1 MDWLNYHHL
10 YYFWMVAREG
20 TVSGASRKLR
30 LAQQTISG
38 QLKELE
44 SSLDVQLFERRGN
57 RLVLTDT
64 GNHVYSYAN
73 EIFALGREMQ
83 ESLSG
88 RGEPRR
94 ARLLVGIAD
103 VVPKLVAQRLLEPAL
118 RSDVTLHL
126 VCYEDRHERLLAE
139 LALLQLDVVLSD
151 TPVGPDS
158 NFRAHNHLLGESG
171 VSLFAKPKVAQRLR
185 LDFPQSLAD
194 EWLLLPI
201 EQTSLRRALMRWLDR
216 HKLQPRVR
224 AEFQDSALLTAM
236 GQAGEGIFA
245 APSIIKDEVMRQHRV
260 VPIAELDDVRE
271 RFYAITVERRIGNP
285 ALRALTDRARTE
297 LFGAHGR

>member
-20 TVSGASRKLR
+20 TVSAASRKLR

-44 SSLDVQLFERRGN
+44 GALDVQLFHRRGN

-64 GNHVYSYAN
+64 GNHVYGYAN
-73 EIFALGREMQ
+73 EIFALGRQLQ
-83 ESLSG
+83 ESLNGASQT
-88 RGEPRR
+88 RR

-103 VVPKLVAQRLLEPAL
+103 VMPKLVAQRLLEPAL
-118 RSDVTLHL
+118 RSDDALHL

-151 TPVGPDS
+151 MPVGPDS
-158 NFRAHNHLLGESG
+158 NFRAHNHLLGESR
-171 VSLFAKPKVAQRLR
+171 VSLFAQPKLAQRLR
-185 LDFPQSLAD
+185 QNFPASLAGQS
-194 EWLLLPI
+194 LLLPI
-201 EQTSLRRALMRWLDR
+201 EQTGLRRALMRWLEK

-260 VPIAELDDVRE
+260 AVIAELDDVRE
-271 RFYAITVERRIGNP
+271 RFYAITTERRIGNP
-285 ALRALTDRARTE
+285 AVRALTERARAE
-297 LFGAHGR
+297 LFRDQA